1 MRIVL
6 ASALG
11 VMVSLGQVAPA
22 MAQNL
27 NDVGRLLQD
36 QVLGGRPNQ
45 SPEREREAYEQGR
58 RDAERQRQEQ
68 AMRER
73 EQRREPG
80 REYGRRDDERRDRGR
95 YEATDRRE
103 RDLERERAERQRAY
117 NDDQRYRQP
126 GRY

>member
-6 ASALG
+6 ASAPG
-11 VMVSLGQVAPA
+11 MMVSLGQVLPA
-22 MAQNL
+22 AAQNL

-36 QVLGGRPNQ
+36 QVLGTRPNQ
-45 SPEREREAYEQGR
+45 TPEREREAYEQGR

-68 AMRER
+68 ALRER
-73 EQRREPG
+73 DQRRDPG
-80 REYGRRDDERRDRGR
+80 REYGRRDDDGRDRGR
-95 YEATDRRE
+95 YDQTDRRE

-117 NDDQRYRQP
+117 NDESRNRQP